1 LITEI
6 EDYDQRQTNV
16 KQIIESSSQIEL
28 FEKEKQLYKLLSQ
41 KLEIPKSDNRSL
53 PDDYLLRYK

>member
-1 LITEI
+1 LINEI

-41 KLEIPKSDNRSL
+41 KPEIPKSDNRSL
-53 PDDYLLRYK
+53 SDDYLLRYK